1 MLGGNK
7 DFDGCKKWTWVA
19 IRGGNRIS
27 PEAEDSLNKE
37 KDCIGLLRI
46 NAMNFE
52 SLDRGI

>member
-1 MLGGNK
+1 MQINSEKTIYNG
-7 DFDGCKKWTWVA
+7 T
-19 IRGGNRIS
+19 
-27 PEAEDSLNKE
+27 EAKDSLNIE